1 MRVSYVSCIC
11 NSFGSHETYHCL
23 YGKTQRCSCS
33 GFRFVKQII
42 LRNRSYVNMAL
53 NSRGRRMSEKIKT
66 AIVQYLLMLLSVEA
80 IRSWS
85 WSIFTFIWSADK
97 ACTYVL
103 LYRTVAILQRTQKN
117 KKQQHTF
124 VFIFKDQQDVFVK
137 HNAPDNGQFQWRPR
151 SQGQIFW
158 YQ

>member
-11 NSFGSHETYHCL
+11 NSLGSHEMYHCL

-66 AIVQYLLMLLSVEA
+66 AIVQYLIMHLSVEA
-80 IRSWS
+80 IRSKLKHFHSYMISRQGLFICITWS
-85 WSIFTFIWSADK
+85 CEDSEE
-97 ACTYVL
+97 L
-103 LYRTVAILQRTQKN
+103 
-117 KKQQHTF
+117 KKQQHTIVINF
-124 VFIFKDQQDVFVK
+124 NSYNQLYNAIFKGVK
-137 HNAPDNGQFQWRPR
+137 HVLGCHLRYLVQDPIL
-151 SQGQIFW
+151 S
-158 YQ
+158 

>member
-11 NSFGSHETYHCL
+11 NSLGSHETYHCL

-66 AIVQYLLMLLSVEA
+66 VILQYLLMHLSVEA
-80 IRSWS
+80 TRSKLKHLHSYMISRHGLYICITWS
-85 WSIFTFIWSADK
+85 CEDSEELET
-97 ACTYVL
+97 
-103 LYRTVAILQRTQKN
+103 TV
-117 KKQQHTF
+117 QHTIVINF
-124 VFIFKDQQDVFVK
+124 NSQLAIFKGVK
-137 HNAPDNGQFQWRPR
+137 HGLGCHLRYLVQDPIL
-151 SQGQIFW
+151 S
-158 YQ
+158 